1 MVISIVLRQQDYD
14 SMDLR
19 WTEMTQ
25 GFELWW
31 LAMIIRCI
39 GWNRYSW
46 LMVTTQRRRLVI
58 EGWAPAMDIAFR

>member
-1 MVISIVLRQQDYD
+1 
-14 SMDLR
+14 MDLR